1 MALNAYLSA
10 VRTLLHDPFG
20 QFYTDAT
27 LTGFINEAR
36 QQVALEGE
44 CINGIGT
51 IPTVAAQQLYQNLS
65 VTVPS
70 VPTGISQLITPRSI
84 SFALGSSPN
93 GGLLTLENRNWDWF
107 NFYWLGFAAP
117 PPGPPAAW
125 APREIGQG
133 GSFYIG
139 PAPDNG
145 GPYSLLIDGVWSPDS
160 LVSDTTPEAIPYPWI
175 DAVQFYAAFKA
186 FLDAQRK
193 ADAGDVYTVYENT
206 MQRARGIVT
215 PLREEKTFPGGLAA
229 RTPPGMA
236 PPTLPSAGRGPRQ

>member
-1 MALNAYLSA
+1 MALNAYISA
-10 VRTLLHDPFG
+10 VRILLHDTLG
-20 QFYTDAT
+20 QFYSDAT

-44 CINGIGT
+44 CITGIGT
-51 IPTVAAQQLYQNLS
+51 LNTVPAQQLYQNLL
-65 VTVPS
+65 VAVPS
-70 VPTGISQLITPRSI
+70 VPAGISQLITPRSI
-84 SFALGSSPN
+84 SFPLGSNPN

-117 PPGPPAAW
+117 PPGPPATW
-125 APREIGQG
+125 APRVIGQG

-139 PAPDNG
+139 PAPDLTI
-145 GPYSLLIDGVWSPDS
+145 YTLQIDGVWSPVSLTSDS
-160 LVSDTTPEAIPYPWI
+160 TPEAIVYPWI

-186 FLDAQRK
+186 FMDSQRK
-193 ADAGDVYTVYENT
+193 SDAADVFTVYENT
-206 MQRARGIVT
+206 MQRARAIVT

-236 PPTLPSAGRGPRQ
+236 PPTLPSGRRGPQQ